1 VPFAGRLIDRF
12 GPRRVI
18 LLSSLLAGLAFL
30 SANLCPGKIWQLY
43 LFYAACGVASCG
55 VAPVS
60 YCNVIS
66 HWFDRHRG
74 TALGLIMAGMGT
86 GAVVMPAATHSVL
99 ARFGWRA
106 AFGCSG
112 AVILLV
118 VLPIL
123 ALFLKE
129 KPEQMG
135 LEPDGGSDGFAP
147 SKTPDSDSGM
157 SFGEAVRTPTLW
169 LLLCAFVL
177 VTCSVSGCT
186 AHIAAILADHG
197 LSARIAAF
205 ATSIFGGGLLVGRA
219 GSGFLLD
226 RFFAPRL
233 AAIIFAFAAV
243 GMGLLRIADAQG
255 AAFAAAF
262 AVGLGLGAEI
272 DIMAF
277 LASRYFGL
285 RSFGAISGFLFSGF
299 GLAGGSG
306 AYLMGAGFDRTGSYA
321 LPLTLFSIAT
331 LAGAALIMRLGP
343 YRYRSSFPGHQRPEL
358 QVIEPESQ
366 VS

>member
-1 VPFAGRLIDRF
+1 M
-12 GPRRVI
+12 
-18 LLSSLLAGLAFL
+18 AGLAFL
-30 SANLCPGKIWQLY
+30 SANLCSNKIWQLY
-43 LFYAACGVASCG
+43 LFYAACSVASCG

-60 YCNVIS
+60 YCDVIS
-66 HWFDRHRG
+66 HWFDRRRG
-74 TALGLIMAGMGT
+74 MALGFIMVGLGA
-86 GAVVMPAATHSVL
+86 GAVVQPSAAHSVI
-99 ARFGWRA
+99 AQFGWRA
-106 AFGCSG
+106 AFSCSG
-112 AVILLV
+112 AVILLIS
-118 VLPIL
+118 LPVL

-135 LEPDGGSDGFAP
+135 LEPDGGGYGFAQSNP
-147 SKTPDSDSGM
+147 RDSDSGM

-177 VTCSVSGCT
+177 VSCSASGCS

-197 LSARIAAF
+197 VSARTAAF
-205 ATSIFGGGLLVGRA
+205 ATSILGGGLLVGRA
-219 GSGFLLD
+219 GSGYLLD
-226 RFFAPRL
+226 RFFAPR
-233 AAIIFAFAAV
+233 FAAV
-243 GMGLLRIADAQG
+243 IFACAAAGMGLLRIADAQG

-285 RSFGAISGFLFSGF
+285 RSFGAINGFLFAGF
-299 GLAGGSG
+299 GLASGSG
-306 AYLMGAGFDRTGSYA
+306 AYLMGTGFDATGSYA
-321 LPLTLFSIAT
+321 LLLTLFSIAT
-331 LAGAALIMRLGP
+331 LIGAALMMCLGP
-343 YRYRSSFPGHQRPEL
+343 YRYRKSLPDDQRPEL